1 MPAKICR
8 VCKRALRDPISVM
21 IGMGPVCRARDDRQG
36 VFDFMRAQ
44 VKLLRHERG
53 RYILVRDVGHKSG
66 RSVDA
71 GFVVGQLYLDYGI
84 TDGTRIFYEDS
95 GGSVDELLH
104 AGGRFKGFSV
114 GHDGVNFGED
124 TA

>member
-1 MPAKICR
+1 
-8 VCKRALRDPISVM
+8 
-21 IGMGPVCRARDDRQG
+21 MGPVCRARDNRQG

-53 RYILVRDVGHKSG
+53 RYIPVRDVGHKSG
-66 RSVDA
+66 RSVTNDA
-71 GFVVGQLYLDYGI
+71 GFVVGQLYLEYGI

-114 GHDGVNFGED
+114 GHDGVNFGEA